1 MALSKILANS
11 ITDGAVTS
19 AKLAD
24 FAAAVDLNG
33 VELLLDAD
41 QDTSITADTDDRI
54 DFKIAGV
61 EHFSFSNSSGDT
73 VVKPMVDGKDII
85 FQQYDGNKLFE
96 INDGN
101 YVGVHGAAAGPGEI
115 RIYEDTDLGSHYT
128 GFKAGNNTAS
138 LTYILPTADG
148 VANTHLTTNGS
159 GTLSWAAASFTPA
172 SADGSALGSASLE
185 FSDLYLAD
193 GGVVYFGN
201 DQDVTLTHNADTG
214 LTLNG
219 VLVTTGLTIGSAV
232 ITEAELE
239 ILDGLAATTAEL
251 AVIDGDTSATSTT
264 VADADR
270 VVLNDNGTMVQVAVT
285 DLAAYFDDEITAM
298 PNLVSTG
305 ALNSGTIT
313 SGFGSIDN
321 GSSAITTTGTITGG
335 VVVADDVNINGK
347 VITMTGSS
355 SDTATLTAGTNG
367 TLDIVTTDAGGAAAN
382 IQITAD
388 GTAEMAG
395 TTVTL
400 DSSGGI
406 TLDADGG
413 TITFADGG
421 SSLGTITSSGYSG
434 TAAVA
439 TTVTVTDNEDT
450 NENNVLTFVAGAD
463 SDGGNVGL
471 ESDGNLTY
479 NPSTGT
485 LTTTNIVVSGTQ
497 TITNSVTMNANNAVV
512 FEGSTADA
520 NETTLT
526 SIDATGD
533 RTISLPNV
541 SGTLP
546 VLAAVSATAITSTPE
561 ELNILDGVTSTA
573 AELNIVDGGTSATST
588 TVADADRVVMNDGGT
603 MVQVAVT
610 DLAAYFDDEITA
622 MPNLTS
628 VGTLTALTV
637 DDVAVDGKV
646 ITMTGSSGDT
656 FVTTVGTNGATS
668 LVTTDASAAAAN
680 LTITADG
687 TVGIN
692 STGDMTLD
700 SSTNIN
706 LDADGGEILF
716 NDGGTNVGKILLGSN
731 GGDFILSSRV
741 SDKDFVVTGND
752 GGSMTEFLRVD
763 SSAGGDLFLA
773 GGLIDLKN
781 DGTAVSQIKFYCE
794 SSNAHAQTLI
804 GAPHSES
811 ATNTLTLP
819 STGGNSYLV
828 SAASTATLTNK
839 TLTAPVINTA
849 TVGTSITPASDDGA
863 TLGSANL
870 NWSDLYL
877 ADSAEIFFGDD
888 QDFSLKQVGDGELS
902 IKRNSTSD
910 DSYPALFLDTGETDI
925 ANNDIL
931 GAIHF
936 RAPDEAAGTDAI
948 LSGASII
955 AASEGDFSASN
966 NATTLSLRT
975 GNSGTPTTKL
985 SIKSAGDVNI
995 TEGDLIFGTSGKGVV
1010 LGATSNTDAN
1020 TLDDYEEG
1028 SYTPALRG
1036 GTTTGS
1042 ATYHSRQGSYT
1053 KIGNTVHI
1061 QGGIHCN
1068 SMGGLDGY
1076 VYVTGLPFAAEAQ
1089 SYTINFSYAGSLN
1102 ITGGTTIVGYTSSND
1117 SEFIIRHW
1125 DASGG
1130 TSNLDDGEFT
1140 DGAQIIWSGMYKI
1153 S

>member
-716 NDGGTNVGKILLGSN
+716 NDGGTNVGKILVGSN

-763 SSAGGDLFLA
+763 SSAGGDLFLT

-839 TLTAPVINTA
+839 TLTSPVIDT
-849 TVGTSITPASDDGA
+849 ITR
-863 TLGSANL
+863 T
-870 NWSDLYL
+870 
-877 ADSAEIFFGDD
+877 
-888 QDFSLKQVGDGELS
+888 
-902 IKRNSTSD
+902 
-910 DSYPALFLDTGETDI
+910 
-925 ANNDIL
+925 
-931 GAIHF
+931 
-936 RAPDEAAGTDAI
+936 
-948 LSGASII
+948 
-955 AASEGDFSASN
+955 GDF
-966 NATTLSLRT
+966 
-975 GNSGTPTTKL
+975 
-985 SIKSAGDVNI
+985 
-995 TEGDLIFGTSGKGVV
+995 
-1010 LGATSNTDAN
+1010 
-1020 TLDDYEEG
+1020 
-1028 SYTPALRG
+1028 
-1036 GTTTGS
+1036 
-1042 ATYHSRQGSYT
+1042 
-1053 KIGNTVHI
+1053 TV
-1061 QGGIHCN
+1061 
-1068 SMGGLDGY
+1068 
-1076 VYVTGLPFAAEAQ
+1076 
-1089 SYTINFSYAGSLN
+1089 
-1102 ITGGTTIVGYTSSND
+1102 
-1117 SEFIIRHW
+1117 
-1125 DASGG
+1125 DASGDIIL
-1130 TSNLDDGEFT
+1130 NA
-1140 DGAQIIWSGMYKI
+1140 DGAQVKFADASVTHGEIANDSSNFVLQATVQDKDIVFKGDDGGSAITALTLDMSAAGAATFNNDVTAFSDARLKDNVETITDALDKVNSMRGVTFTRNDNNDLPGTGVIAQEMQEVFPVVVKENDDEDKTLSVSYGNLVGVLIESIKELSDKVDTLQDEI
-1153 S
+1153 QTLKG

>member
-763 SSAGGDLFLA
+763 SSAGGDLFLT

-839 TLTAPVINTA
+839 TLTSPVIDT
-849 TVGTSITPASDDGA
+849 IT
-863 TLGSANL
+863 
-870 NWSDLYL
+870 
-877 ADSAEIFFGDD
+877 
-888 QDFSLKQVGDGELS
+888 
-902 IKRNSTSD
+902 
-910 DSYPALFLDTGETDI
+910 
-925 ANNDIL
+925 
-931 GAIHF
+931 
-936 RAPDEAAGTDAI
+936 
-948 LSGASII
+948 
-955 AASEGDFSASN
+955 
-966 NATTLSLRT
+966 RT
-975 GNSGTPTTKL
+975 GN
-985 SIKSAGDVNI
+985 
-995 TEGDLIFGTSGKGVV
+995 F
-1010 LGATSNTDAN
+1010 
-1020 TLDDYEEG
+1020 
-1028 SYTPALRG
+1028 
-1036 GTTTGS
+1036 
-1042 ATYHSRQGSYT
+1042 
-1053 KIGNTVHI
+1053 TV
-1061 QGGIHCN
+1061 
-1068 SMGGLDGY
+1068 
-1076 VYVTGLPFAAEAQ
+1076 
-1089 SYTINFSYAGSLN
+1089 
-1102 ITGGTTIVGYTSSND
+1102 
-1117 SEFIIRHW
+1117 
-1125 DASGG
+1125 DASGDIILDADGGDVEFKDGG
-1130 TSNLDDGEFT
+1130 TKFASIEFNSTEVYFESAGQDHDIKIRGNDGGSTINAVSFDMSAAGAATFNNDVTAFSDARLKDNVETITDALDKVNSMRGVTFTRNDNNDLPGTGVIAQEMQEVFPVVVKENDDEDKTLSVSYGNLVGVLIESIKELSDKVDTLQDEIQTLKG
-1140 DGAQIIWSGMYKI
+1140 
-1153 S
+1153 